1 MKRNDGFGP
10 EIQRYLDGD
19 GAAEVPADARARADR
34 LAEAARAYG
43 ESLPPLDA
51 RLDDAVMAAVR
62 ARTPVVAPAGWRWL
76 LAPQSVRIRPV
87 FVPLAVA
94 AALALFFFSFAWVDA
109 PRDMARGSGAVAA
122 AAPHDTVFV
131 RFDLS
136 APDARGVA
144 VAGSFNGW
152 RPESMQMVRSAGGVW
167 SVTVPLAIGEHHY
180 QFVVDGQRWVPDP
193 TVQALVDDGFGGRNS
208 VIVVGPKGVLRS

>member
-1 MKRNDGFGP
+1 MKRNEGFGP
-10 EIQRYLDGD
+10 EVQRYLDGD
-19 GAAEVPADARARADR
+19 GATEVPADARARADR

-43 ESLPPLDA
+43 ESLPPLEA

-62 ARTPVVAPAGWRWL
+62 GRTPVTEPAGVRWFIT
-76 LAPQSVRIRPV
+76 PQPVRIRPI
-87 FVPLAVA
+87 FVPLLAA
-94 AALALFFFSFAWVDA
+94 AALALWFLPRGAVQDA
-109 PRDMARGSGAVAA
+109 TPASEAVAA

-136 APDARGVA
+136 APDARAVA

-152 RPESMQMVRSAGGVW
+152 RPESMQMVRGAGGVW
-167 SVTVPLAIGEHHY
+167 SVTVPLAIGEHRY

-193 TVQALVDDGFGGRNS
+193 TAQGLADDGFGGRNS
-208 VIVVGPKGVLRS
+208 VIVVGPKGVVRS

>member
-19 GAAEVPADARARADR
+19 GAAEVPADARVRADR

-43 ESLPPLDA
+43 ESLPPLGA

-62 ARTPVVAPAGWRWL
+62 ARTPVVAPTGWRWFV
-76 LAPQSVRIRPV
+76 APQSVRVRPV
-87 FVPLAVA
+87 LVPLMAA
-94 AALALFFFSFAWVDA
+94 AALALWFLPRGVVQDA
-109 PRDMARGSGAVAA
+109 APASEVVAA
-122 AAPHDTVFV
+122 MAPAPHDTVFV

-136 APDARGVA
+136 APDAREVA

-152 RPESMQMVRSAGGVW
+152 RPESMQMARSAGGVW
-167 SVTVPLAIGEHHY
+167 SVTVPLAIGEHRY

-193 TVQALVDDGFGGRNS
+193 TARALVDDGFGGRNS
-208 VIVVGPKGVLRS
+208 VIVVGPKGVVRS